1 MPPFVCLRATLTG
14 EGERLGHV
22 YHDGLTKMGVWGA
35 HAVRTR
41 RRWVLGAHAPCRS
54 DEHGRLWCIFGVTLA
69 RNDVCGAS
77 DVPQTQVFVSRSF
90 CVRHK
95 RKSSPAVS
103 AACATSGI
111 FRHLLL
117 LRVPRT
123 KLPVASL
130 CHQPS
135 TCVIAVL
142 YAPHIS
148 KWTLH
153 LQPSTPK
160 NLAGGAVA
168 GTIRS
173 GKYIVKR

>member
-77 DVPQTQVFVSRSF
+77 DVPQTQVFAS
-90 CVRHK
+90 CVRRMCHK
-95 RKSSPAVS
+95 WNFPPFA
-103 AACATSGI
+103 
-111 FRHLLL
+111 
-117 LRVPRT
+117 
-123 KLPVASL
+123 
-130 CHQPS
+130 PS
-135 TCVIAVL
+135 TRATNE
-142 YAPHIS
+142 APCRLS
-148 KWTLH
+148 M
-153 LQPSTPK
+153 PSTKHLRHSRAVCAPYIEVDTP
-160 NLAGGAVA
+160 LAAFNPEKPCGGGGRRHHPVRQ
-168 GTIRS
+168 IHREEMS
-173 GKYIVKR
+173 S